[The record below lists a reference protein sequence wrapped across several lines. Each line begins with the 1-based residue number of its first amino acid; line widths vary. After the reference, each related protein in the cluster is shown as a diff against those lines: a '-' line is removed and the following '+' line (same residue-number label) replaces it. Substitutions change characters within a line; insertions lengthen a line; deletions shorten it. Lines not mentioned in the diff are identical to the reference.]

1 MIKRV
6 GTLMAVTLVALLLGA
21 CAGMSAPHPA
31 VGSWE
36 LTIDTP
42 LGAMSSDLA
51 VNEDMT
57 GTMSSQDL
65 GTAPLSQVSLGEQN
79 MLNFAV
85 EIDAQ
90 GTAMVLDFSGVV
102 NGDTLTGNFDTDFG
116 AIPVTG
122 QRM

>member
-6 GTLMAVTLVALLLGA
+6 GSLMAVTLVALLLGA

-31 VGSWE
+31 VGNWE

-51 VNEDMT
+51 VNEDLT

-65 GTAPLSQVSLGEQN
+65 GSAPLSQINLGEGN
-79 MLNFAV
+79 MLSFAV
-85 EIDAQ
+85 EVDAQ
-90 GTAMVLDFSGVV
+90 GTVMVLDFSGMVD
-102 NGDTLTGNFDTDFG
+102 GDTLTGNFDTDFG

>member
-6 GTLMAVTLVALLLGA
+6 GSLMAVTLVALLLGA

-42 LGAMSSDLA
+42 LGAMSSDLT
-51 VNEDMT
+51 VNEDLT

-65 GTAPLSQVSLGEQN
+65 GTAPLSQINLGDGN
-79 MLNFAV
+79 MLSFAV
-85 EIDAQ
+85 EVDAQ
-90 GTAMVLDFSGVV
+90 GTVMVLDFSGMVE
-102 NGDTLTGNFDTDFG
+102 GDTLTGNFDTDFG